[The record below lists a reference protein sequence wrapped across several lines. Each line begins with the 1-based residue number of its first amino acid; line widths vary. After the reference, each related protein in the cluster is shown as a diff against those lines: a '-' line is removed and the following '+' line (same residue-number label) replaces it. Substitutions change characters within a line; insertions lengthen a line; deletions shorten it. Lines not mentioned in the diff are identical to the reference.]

1 MIPSFITLGSF
12 TFSMIL
18 GFITLGSF
26 TLRKKKTNASQPF
39 LVWFIDW
46 WIDFDP
52 NEHKTSLP

>member
-12 TFSMIL
+12 TFKEKIK
-18 GFITLGSF
+18 
-26 TLRKKKTNASQPF
+26 RKKKKKEKEKASQPF